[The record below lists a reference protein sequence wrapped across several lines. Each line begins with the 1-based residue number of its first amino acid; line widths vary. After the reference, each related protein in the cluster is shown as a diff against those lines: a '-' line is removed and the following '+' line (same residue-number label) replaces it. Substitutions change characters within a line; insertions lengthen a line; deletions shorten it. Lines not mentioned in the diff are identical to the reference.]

1 MFKFIKS
8 FFSRR
13 SFAPE
18 HKVSL
23 TDYEIV
29 VTHSDETRDVMK
41 WRELNEVSIITTDQ
55 GPFVE
60 DVFWVLQGRETAC
73 IIPGGAS
80 GIYKLIER
88 LQELPNF
95 DDFGVIE
102 AMGSTENNRFL
113 VWSK

>member
-18 HKVSL
+18 LKVSL
-23 TDYEIV
+23 TDSEIV
-29 VTHSDETRDVMK
+29 VTHSDETRDVME

-55 GPFVE
+55 GPYVE
-60 DVFWVLQGRETAC
+60 DVFWVLQVLETAC
-73 IIPGGAS
+73 IIPSSAS
-80 GIYKLIER
+80 GIDKLIER

-95 DDFGVIE
+95 DNLRVIE
-102 AMGSTENNRFL
+102 AMGSAENNRFL